1 MWGKEKTTRP
11 EAPKSTPTTVTRP
24 AAPAPIETVIG
35 PNTHI
40 KGDIQGDGGIRIEG
54 IIEGNIETTG
64 NLVITESAKVF
75 AEIKANNISIAG
87 AVRGNITANRV
98 EILDTGRVWGDLTIK
113 SLLINEGAYLR
124 GQTFMPKDIQPPEI
138 DTPTRKPSQP
148 SAKPKP
154 KPSQPSAKPKPKPS
168 QPSAKPKPQP
178 TSAATKPPT
187 DDKP

>member
-1 MWGKEKTTRP
+1 MWGKEKTTRQ
-11 EAPKSTPTTVTRP
+11 EAPKSTPTAVARP

-54 IIEGNIETTG
+54 VIEGNIETTG

-138 DTPTRKPSQP
+138 ETASRKPAQPVAKPKSQP
-148 SAKPKP
+148 SG
-154 KPSQPSAKPKPKPS
+154 SI
-168 QPSAKPKPQP
+168 
-178 TSAATKPPT
+178 ATKPPVE
-187 DDKP
+187 DKS